1 MLAVSIVLTFA
12 LRSVLYDQAKTK
24 IDRIAADIVRSVGPT
39 GGIGD
44 VGDALPIDQE
54 LLRNLDHFS
63 SPTTYIEVDSPR
75 GAHEG
80 KSSNVADFFEKRP
93 LPPKGRAIY
102 SIEMLGK
109 QRVLVRSEFL
119 TLYDNSQIVIDIG
132 EDLDIYD
139 QTLDRVRALLA
150 IVALVA
156 SLGVIVASFLLA
168 RNVIRPIDRLIAAMR
183 AIRSDRLDE
192 RLGWSNRRDELG
204 ALANT
209 FDEMLDRLEDGFA
222 RERQFISDASH
233 ELKTPLTIINANAQ
247 MLERWADREPEVRA
261 ESLRAIRD
269 ESGALARMVNGML
282 TLARAESGADDLPRG
297 PVDLGS
303 LLGEVVRYA
312 EPRAEAKGLSLR
324 YAAPAKLAIVLG
336 DENLLR
342 QIFTNL
348 IDNAIKFTERGGV
361 EVVLVE
367 RATATDP
374 VSVEVRDTGIGID
387 EPSLERIFDRFYRT
401 DKSRDRN
408 VPGTG
413 LGLAIV
419 RSIARV
425 HGGTV
430 EAKRNADGGTTFV
443 VTLPALT

>member
-168 RNVIRPIDRLIAAMR
+168 RNVIRPIDRTNAWVGRIGATNWAR
-183 AIRSDRLDE
+183 SRIRSTRCSIVS
-192 RLGWSNRRDELG
+192 RTASRASGNSSPMPRTNSKRR
-204 ALANT
+204 
-209 FDEMLDRLEDGFA
+209 
-222 RERQFISDASH
+222 
-233 ELKTPLTIINANAQ
+233 
-247 MLERWADREPEVRA
+247 
-261 ESLRAIRD
+261 
-269 ESGALARMVNGML
+269 
-282 TLARAESGADDLPRG
+282 
-297 PVDLGS
+297 
-303 LLGEVVRYA
+303 
-312 EPRAEAKGLSLR
+312 
-324 YAAPAKLAIVLG
+324 
-336 DENLLR
+336 
-342 QIFTNL
+342 
-348 IDNAIKFTERGGV
+348 
-361 EVVLVE
+361 
-367 RATATDP
+367 
-374 VSVEVRDTGIGID
+374 
-387 EPSLERIFDRFYRT
+387 
-401 DKSRDRN
+401 
-408 VPGTG
+408 
-413 LGLAIV
+413 
-419 RSIARV
+419 
-425 HGGTV
+425 
-430 EAKRNADGGTTFV
+430 
-443 VTLPALT
+443 